1 MTVKKAKCKIVNG
14 LINHIS
20 FVAFSLSVLHSSYLV
35 PSPLRW
41 FISQPHFPTW
51 CWSSCSSEEWPSP
64 APLTASSI
72 LSHQSGRSWT
82 MQRYPTPAG
91 LIQPT
96 MCFAPFCVPPVFSFF
111 LFFYLQPLPFVR
123 CGKTQPLR
131 SSSLCRLL
139 GEASSLSPPTISS
152 TITATGKHTKGK
164 PCFWHHRHQWHCICM
179 SGRNVSNKVTQLS
192 VSFVLSHLK
201 RHFCEN
207 TVYFH
212 KNPNSCKRN
221 SANKLGTS
229 LLKKNLTAH
238 LWFMIFL
245 FSQIPLWKCFATK
258 NTFNKAP
265 IKYYTD
271 MPHTTALHEYT
282 IKSICWSWQQNNR
295 YVFTVRSTTPPCV
308 KRL

>member
-96 MCFAPFCVPPVFSFF
+96 MCFAPFVPPVFSF
-111 LFFYLQPLPFVR
+111 LFFFLPATSSFRQVW
-123 CGKTQPLR
+123 KDAATQIFF
-131 SSSLCRLL
+131 
-139 GEASSLSPPTISS
+139 SLSAAWGGLITLSS
-152 TITATGKHTKGK
+152 Y
-164 PCFWHHRHQWHCICM
+164 
-179 SGRNVSNKVTQLS
+179 NK
-192 VSFVLSHLK
+192 
-201 RHFCEN
+201 
-207 TVYFH
+207 FH
-212 KNPNSCKRN
+212 
-221 SANKLGTS
+221 
-229 LLKKNLTAH
+229 
-238 LWFMIFL
+238 
-245 FSQIPLWKCFATK
+245 
-258 NTFNKAP
+258 
-265 IKYYTD
+265 
-271 MPHTTALHEYT
+271 
-282 IKSICWSWQQNNR
+282 NNCYR
-295 YVFTVRSTTPPCV
+295 
-308 KRL
+308 

>member
-96 MCFAPFCVPPVFSFF
+96 MCFAPFIRPVFSFF
-111 LFFYLQPLPFVR
+111 FFFTCNLFLSSGVER
-123 CGKTQPLR
+123 R
-131 SSSLCRLL
+131 SHSDLL
-139 GEASSLSPPTISS
+139 
-152 TITATGKHTKGK
+152 
-164 PCFWHHRHQWHCICM
+164 
-179 SGRNVSNKVTQLS
+179 LS
-192 VSFVLSHLK
+192 VG
-201 RHFCEN
+201 C
-207 TVYFH
+207 
-212 KNPNSCKRN
+212 
-221 SANKLGTS
+221 LGRPHHS
-229 LLKKNLTAH
+229 LLL
-238 LWFMIFL
+238 
-245 FSQIPLWKCFATK
+245 Q
-258 NTFNKAP
+258 
-265 IKYYTD
+265 
-271 MPHTTALHEYT
+271 
-282 IKSICWSWQQNNR
+282 
-295 YVFTVRSTTPPCV
+295 
-308 KRL
+308 

>member
-111 LFFYLQPLPFVR
+111 FFFTCNLFLSSGVER
-123 CGKTQPLR
+123 R
-131 SSSLCRLL
+131 SHSDLL
-139 GEASSLSPPTISS
+139 
-152 TITATGKHTKGK
+152 
-164 PCFWHHRHQWHCICM
+164 
-179 SGRNVSNKVTQLS
+179 LS
-192 VSFVLSHLK
+192 VG
-201 RHFCEN
+201 C
-207 TVYFH
+207 
-212 KNPNSCKRN
+212 
-221 SANKLGTS
+221 LGRPHHS
-229 LLKKNLTAH
+229 LLL
-238 LWFMIFL
+238 
-245 FSQIPLWKCFATK
+245 Q
-258 NTFNKAP
+258 
-265 IKYYTD
+265 
-271 MPHTTALHEYT
+271 
-282 IKSICWSWQQNNR
+282 
-295 YVFTVRSTTPPCV
+295 
-308 KRL
+308 